1 MIKSGA
7 DLRHE
12 RKSLGINQSNFAK
25 LCNVARNT
33 VIEWEKRDKL
43 PFVLSLGLDE
53 LIRHEYFAQGR
64 GRELSGGNDET

>member
-12 RKSLGINQSNFAK
+12 RKALGINQSNFAK

-33 VIEWEKRDKL
+33 LIEWEKRDKL
-43 PFVLSLGLDE
+43 PFVLSLGLTE
-53 LIRHEYFAQGR
+53 LIQQLRLRNHIIGEGTR
-64 GRELSGGNDET
+64 